1 MLSPKSL
8 NDNVS
13 LDHFSVKGCEGV
25 NSNGFFTVHSP
36 LYFSNPGVPSLI
48 EATG

>member
-8 NDNVS
+8 GDNVS
-13 LDHFSVKGCEGV
+13 LHHFSVKDCDGV
-25 NSNGFFTVHSP
+25 NSNRLFTVFV

-48 EATG
+48 LI